1 MLISITKYI
10 ASVGLLLINFA
21 VIAQEVTSAETVT
34 KPGQVYQSETHKD
47 WQILCTSSNKEVDP
61 CSMYQLIKDKNGH
74 PTAEINI
81 VRVEATEGISAAAT
95 ILTPHRTLLTKRMVL
110 RLDENSVSDYP
121 YSWCDERGC
130 HIRIAFTDDD
140 VLTMKNGQFGEI
152 EIESIVAPGKPI
164 LLRLSYLGFTAA
176 FGALQQ

>member
-1 MLISITKYI
+1 MLISIAKYI
-10 ASVGLLLINFA
+10 VSIALLLISS
-21 VIAQEVTSAETVT
+21 VVTAQDAPKAETIT
-34 KPGQVYQSETHKD
+34 KPGQVYQSAVHKD
-47 WQILCTSSNKEVDP
+47 WQILCSSSNNEVDP
-61 CSMYQLIKDKNGH
+61 CSMYQLIKDKDGH

-95 ILTPHRTLLTKRMVL
+95 ILTPHRTLLTKRMIL
-110 RLDENSVSDYP
+110 RLDEDSVSDYP

-152 EIESIVAPGKPI
+152 EIENITAPGKPI
-164 LLRLSYLGFTAA
+164 VLRLSYFGFTAA
-176 FGALQQ
+176 FGALQR